1 MTPHLLLGKM
11 EQQKTDLLTCQKQEE
26 EDKIYQTMILRYQR
40 VGNAVMWSQRD
51 GKCMKW
57 ALTLHRLIALREA
70 PGLPVLGEE
79 IQETLWVEEI
89 KLRSQGFQNLQD
101 RILRRELHGDRAP
114 GISGGSLSG
123 TQLSDDHCVL

>member
-1 MTPHLLLGKM
+1 MTLHLLLGKM
-11 EQQKTDLLTCQKQEE
+11 EQHKPDLLSCQKQEK

-57 ALTLHRLIALREA
+57 ALTLHRLTALREA
-70 PGLPVLGEE
+70 PGLPVGRRDP
-79 IQETLWVEEI
+79 ETLWFEEI

-101 RILRRELHGDRAP
+101 RILRRELHGERTP
-114 GISGGSLSG
+114 GICGGSLSG
-123 TQLSDDHCVL
+123 TQLSDDHYVL